1 MMPTPQESPRRKPKQ
16 ERARESRD
24 RILDAAAHLFAERG
38 IPNVS
43 TNRIADHAGMSI
55 GSLYRYFADKDAIIE
70 VLRTRLMR
78 QLEEGFTTAVL
89 SGLALEPQ
97 AAIAASL
104 HGIVE
109 GLTEQQG
116 LLRALTAEATLDG
129 FVFEDLEKRL
139 LLLTRAYLLH
149 MQGPRSDDEL
159 DTRAFV
165 MVSVGLATTMRI
177 GLSTPPGLDR
187 ARLVD
192 ETARMLATWIAAG

>member
-165 MVSVGLATTMRI
+165 MVSVGLATTMLI

-192 ETARMLATWIAAG
+192 ETALMLATWIAAG

>member
-1 MMPTPQESPRRKPKQ
+1 MPAPQESPRRKPTQ
-16 ERARESRD
+16 ERARESRN
-24 RILDAAAHLFAERG
+24 RILDSAAQLFAERG
-38 IPNVS
+38 IPSTS
-43 TNRIADHAGMSI
+43 TNRIAEHAGISI

-70 VLRTRLMR
+70 VLRRRLLAT
-78 QLEEGFTTAVL
+78 LEEGFTTAVL

-97 AAIAASL
+97 AAIAAGL

-109 GLTEQQG
+109 GLAAQQG
-116 LLRALTAEATLDG
+116 LLRALTAESTLDG

-149 MQGPRSDDEL
+149 VLGPRPDEEL

-177 GLSTPPGLDR
+177 GLSTPSGLDR